1 MRREGVSTV
10 ADGKMD
16 VLDAANQVIVLAF
29 DLVDSEIERI
39 PSRLVEVLDSP
50 QVQNSIKKT
59 LLDFAKTRIKAG
71 VDSTV
76 VSDQDARKLF
86 DSLGRGV
93 TDAASQRYLDD
104 IKKTPEYRAL
114 ERSVTAF
121 KTAAKSSSLGVWV
134 DRNRGILYVV
144 GAALVVG
151 TASVLYVAQTGGA
164 AVDLALDPLRGKD
177 FEILQ
182 VGSISIKAG
191 VWDFKPD
198 ARVLGAR
205 IAASKQWDKVS
216 VELKLGVLAQE
227 TRVQEVQG
235 QALVTSG
242 AFSVSLTG
250 AAKPQVSRVNLG
262 LKLDYSGRVGEG
274 KFNIGIGAMYKDDQL
289 SGTVGAGGTRR
300 ARSTSD
306 SRAAWGPRRA
316 AARSTRAC

>member
-1 MRREGVSTV
+1 M
-10 ADGKMD
+10 ADGKLD

-29 DLVDSEIERI
+29 DLADSEIERV
-39 PSRLVEVLDSP
+39 PKRLVEVLGSP
-50 QVQNSIKKT
+50 EVQNSIKKT
-59 LLDFAKTRIKAG
+59 LLDFAKARIKAG
-71 VDSTV
+71 VDTTT
-76 VSDQDARKLF
+76 VSDEDARKLL

-104 IKKTPEYRAL
+104 IKKSPEYRAL

-121 KTAAKSSSLGVWV
+121 KAAAKSSSLGVWV
-134 DRNRGILYVV
+134 DRNKGILYVV

-151 TASVLYVAQTGGA
+151 TASVLYVTRTGGA

-177 FEILQ
+177 FEVLQ
-182 VGSISIKAG
+182 VGSLSFKAG
-191 VWDFKPD
+191 VNFKPD

-205 IAASKQWDKVS
+205 IAASKQWNRVS

-227 TRVQEVQG
+227 TRVQEVEG

-250 AAKPQVSRVNLG
+250 AAKPQVSQVNLG

-289 SGTVGAGGTRR
+289 SGTVGAGYKTG
-300 ARSTSD
+300 ALNLGLQGNV
-306 SRAAWGPRRA
+306 GPRRA
-316 AARSTRAC
+316 AGTQYAGMLTLSVDL